1 MVVATLGGM
10 ARPIWTGVV
19 SFGLVSVPVKAYSA
33 TRDKAIRFHQIDR
46 ESGARIKHQNVS
58 ASTGDP
64 VEDDQ
69 IVLGYEVAPGRHVT
83 FEREEVAELRPES
96 TKAIAV
102 LDFVELDAVD
112 PVYFDRTYWLG
123 PDGDAAREPYELLL
137 AAMEERKRV
146 AIGHVVMR
154 NKGRLAAIRPMD
166 GLLAMSTMRYADE
179 VVEREDIPEL
189 PAERR
194 ELQERALDLALQVV
208 DTLTAEWEPEKYPNT
223 YVEELQQAIEDRA
236 AGLVPEAVESGD
248 QPAPVI
254 DLMAAL
260 QDSLDAAKKKAA
272 ARKGSASD
280 ADDAPEAAEG

>member
-1 MVVATLGGM
+1 
-10 ARPIWTGVV
+10 
-19 SFGLVSVPVKAYSA
+19 
-33 TRDKAIRFHQIDR
+33 
-46 ESGARIKHQNVS
+46 VS

-64 VEDDQ
+64 VADEE

-83 FEREEVAELRPES
+83 FEREEVADLRPES

-123 PDGDAAREPYELLL
+123 PDGEAAREPYELLL

-179 VVEREDIPEL
+179 VVERDDVAEL
-189 PAERR
+189 PTERR
-194 ELQERALDLALQVV
+194 ELQDRALDLALQVV

-223 YVEELQQAIEDRA
+223 YVSRSSRQAIEDRA
-236 AGLVPEAVESGD
+236 AGLVPEAVEVGETSPGD
-248 QPAPVI
+248 RP
-254 DLMAAL
+254 DGG
-260 QDSLDAAKKKAA
+260 AA
-272 ARKGSASD
+272 AVAGGSEGTRRREVPTSGRRRSRRARMR
-280 ADDAPEAAEG
+280 PPRAEPAGVVG

>member
-1 MVVATLGGM
+1 M

-46 ESGARIKHQNVS
+46 ESGSRIKHQNVS
-58 ASTGDP
+58 ASTGEP

-83 FEREEVAELRPES
+83 FEREEVADLRPES

-179 VVEREDIPEL
+179 VVVREDIPEL
-189 PAERR
+189 PAEKR

-223 YVEELQQAIEDRA
+223 YVEELQKAIEDRA

-260 QDSLDAAKKKAA
+260 QESLDAAKKKAA
-272 ARKGSASD
+272 ARKGG
-280 ADDAPEAAEG
+280 ADDEVPEAAEG

>member
-1 MVVATLGGM
+1 M

-46 ESGARIKHQNVS
+46 ESGSRIKHQNVS
-58 ASTGDP
+58 ASTGEP

-83 FEREEVAELRPES
+83 FEREEVADLRPES

-179 VVEREDIPEL
+179 VVVREDIPEL
-189 PAERR
+189 PAEKR

-223 YVEELQQAIEDRA
+223 YVEELQKAIEDRA

-260 QDSLDAAKKKAA
+260 QESLDAAKKKAA
-272 ARKGSASD
+272 ARKGSA
-280 ADDAPEAAEG
+280 DDEVPEAAEG